1 MRYGVTMFATDVSI
15 DVVELARAVEDRG
28 LDSLWLPEHTH
39 IPTSRVTPH
48 PSGAELPDKYR
59 RSLDPLVALAAAA
72 NATTALRLGT
82 GILLAAQRDP
92 IVTAKAVAS
101 LDLLSG
107 GRVALGVG
115 FGWNVEEMADHGVPF
130 AERRA
135 RAREH
140 VLAMQALWRD
150 DEASFSG
157 RFVQFPPS
165 WSWPKP
171 TQRDAAGRP
180 TVPVVVGGA
189 AGPTLF
195 AHAAEYA
202 DGWMPIGGSG
212 LAAALPSLRDALA
225 AAGRDPAAFEVVPY
239 AVIPDHGKLDHYED
253 VGVTET
259 VFDLPSAP
267 RDDVLP
273 VLDRYA
279 ALVAER
285 QSTRTPV

>member
-15 DVVELARAVEDRG
+15 DVVELARAVEERG

-115 FGWNVEEMADHGVPF
+115 FGWNVEEMADHGVVY

-157 RFVQFPPS
+157 RFVQFPSS

-180 TVPVVVGGA
+180 AVPVVIGGA

-285 QSTRTPV
+285 VSTRTPV